1 MLKKAKKAKLPIV
14 NKDFEL
20 VALIARSDIK
30 KKYALERVMCAL
42 LKKEYS
48 FHSNIKRICAYIL

>member
-1 MLKKAKKAKLPIV
+1 MGVITPFSLICAHCTGTGLDECYQMLKKAKKAKLPIV

-30 KKYALERVMCAL
+30 KK
-42 LKKEYS
+42 
-48 FHSNIKRICAYIL
+48 